1 MMVDADIVV
10 IFEVD
15 AAQSYCVVVV
25 GRDGSC
31 DGGGG
36 SSSSSRVMMV
46 AVLVRREGA
55 RMNLYLVDGSSYFSK
70 EYFAGIFS
78 GL

>member
-31 DGGGG
+31 DGGG
-36 SSSSSRVMMV
+36 SSSSRVMMV

-70 EYFAGIFS
+70 EYFAGIFC

>member
-70 EYFAGIFS
+70 EYFAGIFC